1 MIRIARAGNVVGEY
15 EKSDIPALVRA
26 QVIHLNDDYW
36 ESGMAGW
43 AKVYDLLLQLQAAA
57 NAASAPAPK
66 PTPAPAPSP
75 IRTDGNL
82 ISCPDCQKEVSKF
95 AQACPGCGRPMNV
108 QKEAG
113 PQGPQRVITTE
124 DSFLTRSRG
133 LGDIIIFGPLLFIVG
148 SLIFGVLSSCS

>member
-1 MIRIARAGNVVGEY
+1 MIRIARAGNILGEY
-15 EKSDIPALVRA
+15 EKADVPALVRA
-26 QVIHLNDDYW
+26 QVIQSTDDYW
-36 ESGMAGW
+36 EAGMAGW
-43 AKVYDLLLQLQAAA
+43 AKVSDLLNQPQGAATA
-57 NAASAPAPK
+57 APAQARY
-66 PTPAPAPSP
+66 TPPVCK
-75 IRTDGNL
+75 DGNL

-108 QKEAG
+108 LQQAK

-124 DSFLTRSRG
+124 DSFLTRNRG